1 MSLPKQW
8 RFLLL
13 ALFAVVALVAVA
25 ACGDDDD
32 DGGDTGTPTG
42 EPSETAPPAAGGEIT
57 VHTTEPESL
66 DPHFSDFSVDIT
78 IMQMSNRGL
87 YDLLPGGVLRPAYA
101 AELPTVSDDGLTY
114 TIPIKDGMT
123 WADGETL
130 DANDF
135 VVGIQRTCN
144 PDNAGHYQYVLTNI
158 VGCDDYYGAYGT
170 EDEPL
175 TPSADDLEAMLQA
188 VGVSAPDDLTLEI
201 TIATPQ
207 ATFKSILALWMVY
220 PAPDESLAS
229 VDADW
234 PAPPN
239 TPCSG
244 PFCVT
249 EWVAGDHLT
258 FVKNESYGLTP
269 AAQLDKITLRIID
282 DFSTALQAYEA
293 GEVDMI
299 RLGTVDLPLVRDR
312 DDYVPQAL
320 PITIGLEYML
330 EDALVSDLNVRLALS
345 RAIDRELMNEVV
357 FSSAH
362 IPTTNWVPAE
372 EPGAN
377 ALGAFEAVIGYDE
390 EGAKQALADAGYPGG
405 EGFPGLT
412 IIMRDDE
419 TEKTFGAFLQE
430 QFLSIL
436 GIDLTVEVTDSQT
449 RQERFNSGDFQI
461 LIGGWGHDYPD
472 AENWLAGL
480 FETGA
485 SINKQR
491 CADADIDAAIKEALV
506 ETEDAAR
513 WALLQEA
520 EKLAVERLCGYAPL
534 YHRGN
539 HYMISPDLGGVSPT
553 LEDHF
558 MPQFPEDWFLNS

>member
-1 MSLPKQW
+1 MSLHKQW
-8 RFLLL
+8 RYLLITLL
-13 ALFAVVALVAVA
+13 AVGALVAVA

-32 DGGDTGTPTG
+32 DGGDDAGTPT
-42 EPSETAPPAAGGEIT
+42 ESATDAPVAGGEIT

-78 IMQMSNRGL
+78 IQQMVNRGL
-87 YDLLPGGVLRPAYA
+87 YDILPGGVLRPAYA
-101 AELPTVSDDGLTY
+101 AELPTVSEDGLTY

-135 VVGIQRTCN
+135 VFGIQRTCN

-158 VGCDDYYGAYGT
+158 SGCDDYYSAYGT

-175 TPSADDLEAMLQA
+175 TPTTEELDVLGQA
-188 VGVSAPDDLTLEI
+188 VTVSAPDDLTLKI
-201 TIATPQ
+201 TISSPQ

-229 VDADW
+229 VDAAW
-234 PAPPN
+234 PAPPD

-258 FVKNESYGLTP
+258 LVKNESYGLTP
-269 AAQLDKITLRIID
+269 TASLDKITLRIID
-282 DFSTALQAYEA
+282 DFTTALAAYDA
-293 GEVDMI
+293 GEIDMI

-320 PITIGLEYML
+320 PITIGLEFML
-330 EDALVSDLNVRLALS
+330 EDPVVSDLNVRLALS
-345 RAIDRELMNEVV
+345 RAIDRDLLNDVV
-357 FSSAH
+357 NASAN

-377 ALGAFEAVIGYDE
+377 AQGAFEAVIGFDV
-390 EGAKQALADAGYPGG
+390 EGAKQALSDAGYPGG
-405 EGFPGLT
+405 EGFPGIEILL
-412 IIMRDDE
+412 RDDE
-419 TEKTFGAFLQE
+419 TNKTLGAFLQE
-430 QFLSIL
+430 QYLTIL
-436 GIDLTVEVTDSQT
+436 GIDLTVTILDSQT
-449 RQERFNSGDFQI
+449 RQERFNSGDFQF
-461 LIGGWGHDYPD
+461 LVGGWGHDYPD
-472 AENWLAGL
+472 AENWLVGL

-491 CADADIDAAIKEALV
+491 CSDPGIDAALADAVI
-506 ETEDAAR
+506 ETEDAPR

-520 EKLAVERLCGYAPL
+520 EKIAVETLCGYAPL

>member
-1 MSLPKQW
+1 MRLLTQW
-8 RFLLL
+8 RYLLIT
-13 ALFAVVALVAVA
+13 LFAVVALVAVA
-25 ACGDDDD
+25 ACSDDD
-32 DGGDTGTPTG
+32 DGGDEATDTPAAEDSG
-42 EPSETAPPAAGGEIT
+42 AAGGEIV

-66 DPHFSDFSVDIT
+66 DPHFSDFTVDIT
-78 IMQMSNRGL
+78 IMQMMNRGL
-87 YDLLPGGVLRPAYA
+87 YDILPGGILRPAYA
-101 AELPTVSDDGLTY
+101 SELPTVSEDGLTY
-114 TIPIKDGMT
+114 TIPIKPGMT

-135 VVGIQRTCN
+135 VFGIQRTCN
-144 PDNAGHYQYVLTNI
+144 PDNAGHYQYILTNI
-158 VGCDDYYGAYGT
+158 DGCDAYYGAYGT

-175 TPSADDLEAMLQA
+175 TPTDVEVDTLGQA
-188 VGVSAPDDLTLEI
+188 VAVSAPDDLTLEI
-201 TIATPQ
+201 TISSSQ
-207 ATFKSILALWMVY
+207 ATFKSILALWMSY
-220 PAPDESLAS
+220 PAPDESLES

-234 PAPPN
+234 PDPPE

-258 FVKNESYGLTP
+258 FVKNEAYGLEP
-269 AAQLDKITLRIID
+269 KAQLDMITLRIID
-282 DFSTALQAYEA
+282 DFSTALQAYDADEI
-293 GEVDMI
+293 DMI

-312 DDYVPQAL
+312 ADYVPQAL

-330 EDALVSDLNVRLALS
+330 EDEVVSDLDVRLALS
-345 RAIDRELMNEVV
+345 RAIDRDLMNEVV

-377 ALGAFEAVIGYDE
+377 ELDIFDDVIGFDSAA
-390 EGAKQALADAGYPGG
+390 AKQALSDAGYPGG

-412 IIMRDDE
+412 VLLRDDE
-419 TEKTFGAFLQE
+419 TNKTLGAFLQE
-430 QFLSIL
+430 QFLTIL
-436 GIDLTVEVTDSQT
+436 GIDLTVEILDSQT
-449 RQERFNSGDFQI
+449 RQERFNSSDFQI

-472 AENWLAGL
+472 AENWLQGL
-480 FETGA
+480 FETDA
-485 SINKQR
+485 SINKQL
-491 CADADIDAAIKEALV
+491 CSDPDIDAAIKQALV
-506 ETEDAAR
+506 ETEDEAR
-513 WALLQEA
+513 WTLLREA

-539 HYMISPDLGGVSPT
+539 HYMISPDLGGVQPT

-558 MPQFPEDWFLNS
+558 MPQFPEDWFITS

>member
-1 MSLPKQW
+1 MRLLKQW
-8 RFLLL
+8 RYLLIT
-13 ALFAVVALVAVA
+13 LFAVVALVAVA
-25 ACGDDDD
+25 ACGDDD
-32 DGGDTGTPTG
+32 GGDATDTPAAQDTG
-42 EPSETAPPAAGGEIT
+42 EEGGEII

-66 DPHFSDFSVDIT
+66 DPHFSDFTVDIT
-78 IMQMSNRGL
+78 IMQMMNRGL
-87 YDLLPGGVLRPAYA
+87 YDILPGGVLRPAYA

-114 TIPIKDGMT
+114 TVPIKDGMT

-135 VVGIQRTCN
+135 VFGIQRTCN
-144 PDNAGHYQYVLTNI
+144 PDNAGHYQYILTNI
-158 VGCDDYYGAYGT
+158 AGCDAYYSAYGT

-175 TPSADDLEAMLQA
+175 TPTDAELDTLGQA
-188 VGVSAPDDLTLEI
+188 VTVSAPDDLTLEI
-201 TIATPQ
+201 TISAPQ

-229 VDADW
+229 VDAAW

-258 FVKNESYGLTP
+258 FVKNDAYGLEP
-269 AAQLDKITLRIID
+269 KAMLDKRTLQIID
-282 DFSTALQAYEA
+282 DSTTALQAYDA
-293 GEVDMI
+293 GEIDMI
-299 RLGTVDLPLVRDR
+299 RLGPVDLPLVRDR
-312 DDYVPQAL
+312 ADYVPQAL
-320 PITIGLEYML
+320 PVTIGLQFML
-330 EDALVSDLNVRLALS
+330 EDDLVSDLNVRLALS
-345 RAIDRELMNEVV
+345 RAIDRDLLNEVV
-357 FSSAH
+357 NAGAN

-377 ALGAFEAVIGYDE
+377 AQDAFEAVIGYDE
-390 EGAKQALADAGYPGG
+390 ASAKQALADAGYPDGD
-405 EGFPGLT
+405 GFPGIT
-412 IIMRDDE
+412 IILRDDE
-419 TEKTFGAFLQE
+419 TNKTLGAFLQE
-430 QFLSIL
+430 QYLTIL
-436 GIDLTVEVTDSQT
+436 GIDLTVEITDSQT
-449 RQERFNSGDFQI
+449 RQELFNSGDFQF

-472 AENWLAGL
+472 AENWLVGL

-491 CADADIDAAIKEALV
+491 CSDPGIDAALAAAV
-506 ETEDAAR
+506 TETEDAPR

-520 EKLAVERLCGYAPL
+520 EKLAVEKLCGYAPL

-539 HYMISPDLGGVSPT
+539 HYMISPDLGGVQPT
-553 LEDHF
+553 LEDHY
-558 MPQFPEDWFLNS
+558 MPQFPEDWFLKS

>member
-1 MSLPKQW
+1 MSLLRQW
-8 RFLLL
+8 RYLLL
-13 ALFAVVALVAVA
+13 TLLAVSALVAVA

-32 DGGDTGTPTG
+32 GGEDTATPTDA
-42 EPSETAPPAAGGEIT
+42 PSETDAPVAGGEIT

-78 IMQMSNRGL
+78 IMQMMNRGL
-87 YDLLPGGVLRPAYA
+87 YDILPGGVLRPAYA
-101 AELPTVSDDGLTY
+101 SELPTVSDDGLTY
-114 TIPIKDGMT
+114 TIPIKAGMT

-135 VVGIQRTCN
+135 VYGIQRTCDPN
-144 PDNAGHYQYVLTNI
+144 NAGHYQYVLTNI
-158 VGCDDYYGAYGT
+158 GGCDDYYGGEGA
-170 EDEPL
+170 L
-175 TPSADDLEAMLQA
+175 AD
-188 VGVSAPDDLTLEI
+188 VTVSAPDDLTLEI
-201 TIATPQ
+201 VIAAPQ

-229 VDADW
+229 VDAEW

-269 AAQLDKITLRIID
+269 VAKLDKITLRIID
-282 DFSTALQAYEA
+282 DFSTALQAYNA

-320 PITIGLEYML
+320 PITIGLEYYM
-330 EDALVSDLNVRLALS
+330 EDEVVSDLNVRLALS
-345 RAIDRELMNEVV
+345 RAIDRDLMNEVV
-357 FSSAH
+357 FSNAH

-377 ALGAFEAVIGYDE
+377 ALDAFEAVIGFDE
-390 EGAKQALADAGYPGG
+390 EGAKQALADAGFPGG

-412 IIMRDDE
+412 ILMRDDE

-430 QFLSIL
+430 QFLTIL
-436 GIDLTVEVTDSQT
+436 GIDLTVEILDSQT

-472 AENWLAGL
+472 AENWLVGL

-485 SINKQR
+485 SINKQK
-491 CADADIDAAIKEALV
+491 CSDPDIDAAIAAAII
-506 ETEDAAR
+506 ETEDAPR

-520 EKLAVERLCGYAPL
+520 EKIAVETLCGYAPL

>member
-1 MSLPKQW
+1 MSLLKQW
-8 RFLLL
+8 RYLLL
-13 ALFAVVALVAVA
+13 TLLAAVALVAVA
-25 ACGDDDD
+25 ACNDDDD
-32 DGGDTGTPTG
+32 SGDG
-42 EPSETAPPAAGGEIT
+42 EGGEIT

-78 IMQMSNRGL
+78 IMQMMNRGL

-101 AELPTVSDDGLTY
+101 VELPTVSDDGLTY

-135 VVGIQRTCN
+135 VFGIQRTCDPN
-144 PDNAGHYQYVLTNI
+144 NAGHYQYVLTNI
-158 VGCDDYYGAYGT
+158 GGCDDYYGGDGAI
-170 EDEPL
+170 EDV
-175 TPSADDLEAMLQA
+175 T
-188 VGVSAPDDLTLEI
+188 VSAPDDLTLEI
-201 TIATPQ
+201 TIGTPQ

-220 PAPDESLAS
+220 PAPESLGA
-229 VDADW
+229 VDAAW
-234 PAPPN
+234 PAPPD

-244 PFCVT
+244 PFCMT
-249 EWVAGDHLT
+249 EWIAGDHLT
-258 FVKNESYGLTP
+258 LVKNELYGLTP
-269 AAQLDKITLRIID
+269 NASLDKITLRIID
-282 DFSTALQAYEA
+282 DFSTALQAYDA
-293 GEVDMI
+293 GEIDMI

-320 PITIGLEYML
+320 PITIGLEFMM
-330 EDALVSDLNVRLALS
+330 EDDVLSDENVRLALT
-345 RAIDRELMNEVV
+345 RAIDRELMNDVV

-377 ALGAFEAVIGYDE
+377 ALGAFEDAIGFDE
-390 EGAKQALADAGYPGG
+390 EGAKRAMADAGYPGG

-412 IIMRDDE
+412 ILMRDDE

-430 QFLSIL
+430 QFLTIL
-436 GIDLTVEVTDSQT
+436 GIDLTVDVLDSQT
-449 RQERFNSGDFQI
+449 RQERFNSSDFQL

-472 AENWLAGL
+472 AENWLVGL
-480 FETGA
+480 YETGA
-485 SINKQR
+485 SINKQL
-491 CADADIDAAIKEALV
+491 CSDPGIDAALAQAQV
-506 ETEDAAR
+506 ETEDEPR
-513 WALLQEA
+513 WAQLQEA
-520 EKLAVERLCGYAPL
+520 ERLVVEGTCGIAPL

-539 HYMISPDLGGVSPT
+539 HYMIDPDLGGVSPT

-558 MPQFPEDWFLNS
+558 MPQFPEDWFLKS

>member
-1 MSLPKQW
+1 MSLLKQW
-8 RFLLL
+8 RYLLL
-13 ALFAVVALVAVA
+13 TLFAVTALVAVA

-32 DGGDTGTPTG
+32 DG
-42 EPSETAPPAAGGEIT
+42 AGGEIT

-78 IMQMSNRGL
+78 IMQMMNRGL
-87 YDLLPGGVLRPAYA
+87 YDILPGGVLRPAYA
-101 AELPTVSDDGLTY
+101 SELPTVSDNGLIY
-114 TIPIKDGMT
+114 TIPIKSGMT

-135 VVGIQRTCN
+135 VFGIQRTCDPN
-144 PDNAGHYQYVLTNI
+144 NAGHYQYVLTNI
-158 VGCDDYYGAYGT
+158 GGCDDYYGGEGA
-170 EDEPL
+170 L
-175 TPSADDLEAMLQA
+175 AD
-188 VGVSAPDDLTLEI
+188 VTVSAPDNLTLEI
-201 TIATPQ
+201 VIGAPQ

-229 VDADW
+229 VDAEW

-249 EWVAGDHLT
+249 EWEAGDHLT
-258 FVKNESYGLTP
+258 FVKNESYGLEP
-269 AAQLDKITLRIID
+269 KAKLDQITLRIID

-299 RLGTVDLPLVRDR
+299 RLGTVDLPQVRDR

-320 PITIGLEYML
+320 PITIGIEYFL
-330 EDALVSDLNVRLALS
+330 EDEVVSDLNVRLALS
-345 RAIDRELMNEVV
+345 RAIDRDLMNDVV

-377 ALGAFEAVIGYDE
+377 ALDAFEAVIGFDE
-390 EGAKQALADAGYPGG
+390 EGAKQAMTDAGYPGG

-412 IIMRDDE
+412 ILMRDDE
-419 TEKTFGAFLQE
+419 TEKTFGAFLQA

-436 GIDLTVEVTDSQT
+436 GIDLTVEILDSQT

-472 AENWLAGL
+472 AENWLVGL

-485 SINKQR
+485 SINKQQ
-491 CADADIDAAIKEALV
+491 CSDPAIDAAIAGAIV
-506 ETEDAAR
+506 ETEDAPR

-520 EKLAVERLCGYAPL
+520 EKLAVEGLCGYAPL

-558 MPQFPEDWFLNS
+558 MPQFPEDWFLN

>member
-1 MSLPKQW
+1 MSLLRQW
-8 RFLLL
+8 RYL
-13 ALFAVVALVAVA
+13 ALTLFALVALVAVA

-32 DGGDTGTPTG
+32 GDEGTSTPTDA
-42 EPSETAPPAAGGEIT
+42 PSETDAPAEGGEIT
-57 VHTTEPESL
+57 IHTTEPESL

-78 IMQMSNRGL
+78 IMQMMNRGL
-87 YDLLPGGVLRPAYA
+87 YDILPGGVLRPAYA
-101 AELPTVSDDGLTY
+101 SELPTVSDDGLTY
-114 TIPIKDGMT
+114 TIPIKPGMT

-135 VVGIQRTCN
+135 VYGIQRTCDPN
-144 PDNAGHYQYVLTNI
+144 NAGHYQYVLTN
-158 VGCDDYYGAYGT
+158 VGGCDDYYGGEGA
-170 EDEPL
+170 L
-175 TPSADDLEAMLQA
+175 AD
-188 VGVSAPDDLTLEI
+188 VTVSAPDDLTLEI
-201 TIATPQ
+201 VIAAPQ
-207 ATFKSILALWMVY
+207 ATFKSILALWMTY

-229 VDADW
+229 VDAEW

-269 AAQLDKITLRIID
+269 AATLDKITLRIID
-282 DFSTALQAYEA
+282 DFSTALQAYNA

-320 PITIGLEYML
+320 PITIGIEYYM
-330 EDALVSDLNVRLALS
+330 EDEVVSDLNVRLALS
-345 RAIDRELMNEVV
+345 RAIDRDLMNEVV

-377 ALGAFEAVIGYDE
+377 ALDAFEAVIGFDE
-390 EGAKQALADAGYPGG
+390 EGAKQAMTDAGYPGG

-412 IIMRDDE
+412 ILMRDDE

-430 QFLSIL
+430 QFLTIL
-436 GIDLTVEVTDSQT
+436 GIDLTVEILDSQT

-472 AENWLAGL
+472 AENWLVGL

-485 SINKQR
+485 SINKQE
-491 CADADIDAAIKEALV
+491 CSDPDIDAAIAGAIV
-506 ETEDAAR
+506 ETEDAPR

-520 EKLAVERLCGYAPL
+520 EKIAVETLCGYAPL